1 MDISVQ
7 LHLAAQYLA
16 TAGISFL
23 EKRDDD
29 SHTNL
34 TFSNTEKRLETW
46 PLDDNGTI
54 LSLHYPSFSLQWIS
68 NETQSLPLDGKSHH
82 EVVNWLK
89 EVSASLNSSKGYEY
103 KLHYKLPYGLGSDKT
118 FQLNNSQ
125 KIEKL
130 VQMRILA
137 NTVLTKVLNKNNLNS
152 DIRIWPHHF
161 DTGAF
166 SALGKNSE
174 TAVGMG
180 LTIPDTLVDDYY
192 FYISGYHGH
201 TGLDTSTFTALTK
214 GQWLNDGFK
223 GAVLPISGSTEED
236 AIAFF
241 NEAIQAYK
249 S

>member
-1 MDISVQ
+1 MQ

-16 TAGISFL
+16 TTGISFL
-23 EKRDDD
+23 EKRNDD

-34 TFSNTEKRLETW
+34 AFSNTEKRLETW
-46 PLDDNGTI
+46 PLDDNGSK
-54 LSLHYPSFSLQWIS
+54 LCLHYPSFSLQWVS

-82 EVVNWLK
+82 DVITWLK
-89 EVSASLNSSKGYEY
+89 EVSTSLDSSKAYEY
-103 KLHYKLPYGLGSDKT
+103 KLHYELPYSLSNNET
-118 FQLNNSQ
+118 FKLNNFQ
-125 KIEKL
+125 KIEEL
-130 VQMRILA
+130 IQLRTLS
-137 NTVLTKVLNKNNLNS
+137 NTVLSKVLTKNNLTS

-166 SALGKNSE
+166 SSLGEDSE

-180 LTIPDTLVDDYY
+180 LTVPDTLVDDYY
-192 FYISGYHGH
+192 FYISGYLGH
-201 TGLDTSTFTALTK
+201 TGLDTSTFAALTK

-236 AIAFF
+236 VLAFF